1 MITLSE
7 NITFWYSPLHDFRML
22 SLLYPSKFTY
32 SMTLHDKGKKYH
44 LLKELEQLKQ
54 SKYKKLL
61 LKSSQNERGNV
72 AIIEKK
78 GKQ

>member
-1 MITLSE
+1 
-7 NITFWYSPLHDFRML
+7 
-22 SLLYPSKFTY
+22 
-32 SMTLHDKGKKYH
+32 MTLHDKGEKYH
-44 LLKELEQLKQ
+44 LLKELKQLKQ
-54 SKYKKLL
+54 SKHKKLL

>member
-1 MITLSE
+1 
-7 NITFWYSPLHDFRML
+7 
-22 SLLYPSKFTY
+22 
-32 SMTLHDKGKKYH
+32 MTLHDKGKKYH

-61 LKSSQNERGNV
+61 LESSQNERGNV